1 MLEGKKLSFRY
12 KKQPPV
18 FEDVSFSLPEGEVLS
33 IETAQQPVPGG
44 GEVFMRGTHSRGAG
58 FEAWAR
64 YEEETPAF

>member
-33 IETAQQPVPGG
+33 IMGPN
-44 GEVFMRGTHSRGAG
+44 GAG
-58 FEAWAR
+58 KSTLLKCINR
-64 YEEETPAF
+64 IHRPASGGIAFDGTDV